1 MLVNL
6 VDKDTAT
13 VSSKGQI
20 TIPKHI
26 RDELRLEAGA
36 QMQFVRTPRG
46 SLEILPR
53 TGRVEDLFGILHD
66 PSIAPMTIDEMNEA
80 AAQGAAASGMRGME
94 SHDAP
99 EWEEETWEQQ

>member
-26 RDELRLEAGA
+26 RDELRLEAGT

-46 SLEILPR
+46 GLEILPR
-53 TGRVEDLFGILHD
+53 TGRVEDLFGILYD

-80 AAQGAAASGMRGME
+80 IAAGGAASGMHGLDPWIKEDQGDQGQEHR
-94 SHDAP
+94 
-99 EWEEETWEQQ
+99 